1 MMLQMALF
9 HSFLMAAVNNA
20 AVNTG
25 VHISFLAFL
34 FSLDVYP
41 PVVEL
46 LDHIVDLFLVF

>member
-9 HSFLMAAVNNA
+9 HSFLMAVVNNA

-25 VHISFLAFL
+25 VHISLLAL

>member
-1 MMLQMALF
+1 MAV
-9 HSFLMAAVNNA
+9 VNNA

-41 PVVEL
+41 PGVEL